1 MNEIIFKRNHDR
13 PQRIGYRNDVLFRAT
28 VHQGLKKRPRKKIY
42 AGKLN
47 EEDMYFF
54 KLFFYSRIWLEIHTN
69 DLFCTVAIKNIDL
82 TIPRI
87 SSSGSFG
94 SIDSFL
100 WQLSWIT
107 WHHFGLKIG
116 YNRRKIWNISGV
128 EIQLCLSSLAL
139 SCLWKINDVA
149 KPESHQLFKCWIS
162 KKYPGGQSLVVS
174 PNEKYM
180 YGTVISIHMSYI
192 IYGMVK
198 NDHETY
204 LVSY

>member
-1 MNEIIFKRNHDR
+1 MIRKQQSIMHIPWSKQMNEIIFKRNHDR
-13 PQRIGYRNDVLFRAT
+13 PQRIGYCNDVLFRAT

-107 WHHFGLKIG
+107 WHHLGL
-116 YNRRKIWNISGV
+116 NRG
-128 EIQLCLSSLAL
+128 
-139 SCLWKINDVA
+139 
-149 KPESHQLFKCWIS
+149 
-162 KKYPGGQSLVVS
+162 
-174 PNEKYM
+174 
-180 YGTVISIHMSYI
+180 
-192 IYGMVK
+192 
-198 NDHETY
+198 
-204 LVSY
+204 